1 MAIRLLAPAL
11 TAFLSLPPSQLRV
24 NRARSPF
31 HRQLPLQMTRGH
43 STKRPPHWPDNVRY
57 IAEPQYHASVPKHI
71 REILRPRSQSTHH
84 QTTLQAPKHSITIQH
99 ISDPSHPAHG
109 QYGLFATKKIPPRT
123 LILDYIGEVHCDDR
137 PTSDY
142 DLSLY
147 RSPDNISVGVDAQ
160 SVGNEARFINDYRG
174 VKAKPNVV
182 FQERRTDHGELRMSI
197 WSGSEVIR
205 KGDEL
210 LLSYGKSW
218 WRARRDE
225 ITVDT
230 LSELNLPTASS

>member
-1 MAIRLLAPAL
+1 MIRGSAA
-11 TAFLSLPPSQLRV
+11 
-24 NRARSPF
+24 
-31 HRQLPLQMTRGH
+31 
-43 STKRPPHWPDNVRY
+43 KRPARWPDNVRY
-57 IAEPQYHASVPKHI
+57 IAEPCYHTSVPNHI
-71 REILRPRSQSTHH
+71 RDYLRPSSNTGSQPPRH
-84 QTTLQAPKHSITIQH
+84 QTTHLQAQKHLITIQR
-99 ISDPSHPAHG
+99 ISDSSHPAHG
-109 QYGLFATKKIPPRT
+109 QYGLFAAKKIPPRT

-147 RSPDNISVGVDAQ
+147 RSPDNVSVGVDAQ
-160 SVGNEARFINDYRG
+160 LVGNEARFINDYRG
-174 VKAKPNVV
+174 VKAKPNVA
-182 FQERRTDHGELRMSI
+182 FQERRTDRGEMRMSI

-225 ITVDT
+225 DPVAVDT
-230 LSELNLPTASS
+230 PPEPNSPIPTS